1 MAVQTHGAA
10 PCAVVAAARWDDGSW
25 VRGLGAAGQLWEV
38 APDGEASVAPRA
50 GADTVFDLASL
61 TKPVTALL
69 LARLERKGIVSRSQT
84 LGEIRPELAG
94 TPTGGVTLDVLLAH
108 RSGLEAHIEFFI
120 KRAGA
125 VQASPETVF
134 ARAAAAR
141 RAECGGPL
149 PPSGFDAVYSDLGYI
164 LAGAALERAGGAS
177 LGELVERELSGPL
190 NLQLGAMAQLGA
202 ETSRRPIAPTEQ
214 VAWRGG
220 VLRGVVHDENAWI
233 LADSG
238 SAGHAGMFGDAQS
251 VAALGIAVVDALCG
265 RGDGWLRAAD
275 IEPLI
280 RRRRPGGP
288 GQSYCSGFERR
299 TTPHPSSGDAF
310 GAETFGHLG
319 FTGTSLWIDPDAQL
333 VGVLLTNRVHPTRDH
348 LAIRTARP
356 VVYDAIFR
364 AMTS

>member
-1 MAVQTHGAA
+1 M
-10 PCAVVAAARWDDGSW
+10 
-25 VRGLGAAGQLWEV
+25 AGQLWEV
-38 APDGEASVAPRA
+38 APDGEASSAPSA
-50 GADTVFDLASL
+50 DTDTVFDLASL

-69 LARLERKGIVSRSQT
+69 LARLERQGIVSRSQT

-108 RSGLEAHIEFFI
+108 RAGLEAHIEFFI
-120 KRAGA
+120 KQAEV

-149 PPSGFDAVYSDLGYI
+149 PPGGFDAVYSDLGYI
-164 LAGAALERAGGAS
+164 LAGAAIERAAGAS
-177 LGELVERELSGPL
+177 LGELVARELSGPL
-190 NLQLGAMAQLGA
+190 DLRLGAMAQLGA
-202 ETSRRPIAPTEQ
+202 EASLGPVAPTEH
-214 VAWRGG
+214 VLWRGG
-220 VLRGVVHDENAWI
+220 VLRGVVHDENAWV
-233 LADSG
+233 LADRG
-238 SAGHAGMFGDAQS
+238 SAGHAGMFGDAES
-251 VAALGIAVVDALCG
+251 VAGLGIAVVDALAG
-265 RGDGWLRAAD
+265 RGDAWLRAQD

-299 TTPHPSSGDAF
+299 TTPNPSSGVAF
-310 GAETFGHLG
+310 GMETFGHLG
-319 FTGTSLWIDPDAQL
+319 FTGTSLWIDPEAQL

-364 AMTS
+364 EMCA